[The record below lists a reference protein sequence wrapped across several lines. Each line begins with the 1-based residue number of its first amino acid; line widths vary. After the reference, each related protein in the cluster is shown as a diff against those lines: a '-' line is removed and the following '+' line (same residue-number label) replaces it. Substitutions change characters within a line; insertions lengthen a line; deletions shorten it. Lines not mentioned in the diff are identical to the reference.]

1 MNNTDYLSGK
11 NLIGDDYD
19 TDAIKLWFKDEAEGY
34 ADLGSKVT
42 SEYSYNY
49 HQLNIT
55 LGFSKLKV
63 EAFNRVLGLGA
74 AYGHEFLPI
83 EDKMQEL
90 VILEPSESLSSS
102 PVVQKVPVKYVSPV
116 PSGGM
121 NFGDGYFDLV
131 TSLGVLH
138 HIPNVSYVLSECY
151 RVLSNGGQLLLREPI
166 VSMGDWSKSR
176 PGLTKRER
184 GIPLELLREICHN
197 IGFKIS
203 HENLCFFSPLTAARR
218 KIKISGFNDK
228 HYVFLDLLLSRIF
241 QWNVSY
247 HRTSLFNKLSP
258 ANVFMVL
265 EKI

>member
-11 NLIGDDYD
+11 KLIGDDYD
-19 TDAIKLWFKDEAEGY
+19 TDAIKLWFEDEAEGY

-42 SEYSYNY
+42 SEYGYNY

-55 LGFSKLKV
+55 LGFSKLKG
-63 EAFNRVLGLGA
+63 EGFNRVLGLGA

-83 EDKMQEL
+83 EEKMQEL

-102 PVVQKVPVKYVSPV
+102 PAVQKVPVKYVKPV
-116 PSGGM
+116 PSGKI
-121 NFGDGYFDLV
+121 NIDDGYFDLV

-184 GIPLELLREICHN
+184 GIPLDLLREMCHN
-197 IGFKIS
+197 IGFKIT
-203 HENLCFFSPLTAARR
+203 HENLCFFSPLTVARR
-218 KIKISGFNDK
+218 KIKIGGFNNK
-228 HYVFLDLLLSRIF
+228 YYVVLDILLSKLFR
-241 QWNVSY
+241 WNVRY
-247 HRTSLFNKLSP
+247 HRTNYFSKLSP

-265 EKI
+265 EKN